1 MANAPAGSILLVVHD
16 FIARSADELSL
27 AKGDRIELIE
37 RDDDFG
43 DGWFLGRH
51 MNNGNTGL
59 FPEGKHVQVSRILL
73 SFWAREKTLANN
85 TSVYTTPA
93 PKGTLSNAAINGARR
108 ATENLSRPTTSSDMS
123 SSVQQRQSSAPVQR
137 PATANSPKT
146 SSPLAP
152 TSPSA
157 TPTIRTS
164 LVSDLNPPNPSYS
177 SMSMQSPV
185 MNETLSV
192 INEHITDMS
201 TPRSSYANGNKRD
214 TMHTMSSVY
223 STQPMNR
230 SSFIAG
236 HETDEEEHNLHTEEE
251 VASWSARRVAEYLE
265 DSGVERS
272 HCEAFL
278 EQEISGDVLL
288 AMEQSSV
295 FMKEFDLGPVGR
307 RLRTWHKIKALQDE
321 VARASKP
328 GVARSTSEYSA
339 GGVQDD
345 VVEEEPRDMGR
356 NRSTSAASA
365 LPRALSMRQSIDGGR
380 SGMHS
385 YQQQHSASASRASNA
400 MSPLQSMTA
409 FARPE
414 STYRPSAHD
423 VRSMNHNRRHSSMGS
438 AVDGATARDVAMNRM
453 SHRKQPSI
461 DTKWSLG
468 QAQSESR
475 ASGGHAYTMSSDI
488 TRPDMARQ
496 SSGGASV
503 TASPSEMEKGYFSA
517 TDTEPRSR
525 WAKPSVLQKKS
536 YTTSMSQR
544 QESGSSKD
552 ANSPAS
558 PRSRLSDATTAVNSK
573 FASFRTTSMPQF
585 HEKPLVAPDDP
596 TTPMVTKLTYDSTPS
611 SQTAS
616 SPVKQGS
623 DTSSTAPAKSP
634 PLASQLPFF
643 ITKSKVKGLRA
654 TSDAVTSQEKTAV
667 SPTKEEPSPARTG
680 SSTPST
686 DQRSIDLPKSATRTS
701 TGSGSANLMPPPATT
716 KRPQRKNKKET
727 SAYTRGLVQKGPA
740 EQIPTADYSGWM
752 KKKSGSLMTTWKPRL
767 FVLKGRRLSYYYSED
782 DTEEKGLI
790 DISYHNV
797 MVAHNEKLTG
807 LHAAVTGA
815 SGPVVSPTTANF
827 TSAQQDLQKNPP
839 LPGSDDDGL
848 FIFKLVPPKS
858 ARGVTFT
865 KPTVHYF
872 AVNSRQEGRLW
883 MAALMKAVIDREQD
897 GVVTTTYNQKTI
909 SLAKARARKERP
921 RAFQEDSDAE
931 AVNNNATKPPAELD
945 AAAGV
950 AVAITNLENGS
961 NSSNLGQGLGIEGL
975 PASIET
981 QPGADRD
988 STAGSSKAT
997 DVYSTAPSSAAANGT
1012 DHGTDDGNDTNL
1024 SINEREAVALSLPG

>member
-1 MANAPAGSILLVVHD
+1 V
-16 FIARSADELSL
+16 ARVL
-27 AKGDRIELIE
+27 
-37 RDDDFG
+37 
-43 DGWFLGRH
+43 
-51 MNNGNTGL
+51 
-59 FPEGKHVQVSRILL
+59 
-73 SFWAREKTLANN
+73 LANN
-85 TSVYTTPA
+85 SLVYTTPA

-108 ATENLSRPTTSSDMS
+108 ATENLSRPSTSSDS
-123 SSVQQRQSSAPVQR
+123 TASIQQRQSSAPIQQR
-137 PATANSPKT
+137 PASSSSPKT

-152 TSPSA
+152 SSSTA

-201 TPRSSYANGNKRD
+201 TPRTSYANGNKRD
-214 TMHTMSSVY
+214 TMGSVYSNPMSSVY
-223 STQPMNR
+223 SNQPNNR

-236 HETDEEEHNLHTEEE
+236 HETDEEEHNMYTEEE
-251 VASWSARRVAEYLE
+251 VSGWSAQRVAEYLE

-272 HCEAFL
+272 HCDAFL

-321 VARASKP
+321 VLRSAKP
-328 GVARSTSEYSA
+328 GTARSTSEYSA
-339 GGVQDD
+339 GGAQDEIP
-345 VVEEEPRDMGR
+345 EEHSPELGR
-356 NRSTSAASA
+356 HRSASAASA
-365 LPRALSMRQSIDGGR
+365 LPRALSTRQSIDGR
-380 SGMHS
+380 SSTMHS
-385 YQQQHSASASRASNA
+385 YQQPTTTNRTSGAPI
-400 MSPLQSMTA
+400 SPLQSMTS

-414 STYRPSAHD
+414 SAYRPSAQN

-438 AVDGATARDVAMNRM
+438 ADAGATARDVAMNRM

-461 DTKWSLG
+461 DTKWAPG
-468 QAQSESR
+468 QAQINST
-475 ASGGHAYTMSSDI
+475 ASGGHAYSMSSET
-488 TRPDMARQ
+488 TRPDMTRQ

-503 TASPSEMEKGYFSA
+503 TASPNEMEKGYFSA
-517 TDTEPRSR
+517 TDSDPRSR
-525 WAKPSVLQKKS
+525 WAKPNVLQKKS
-536 YTTSMSQR
+536 YTTSGSYR
-544 QESGSSKD
+544 QDSGSSRD
-552 ANSPAS
+552 PSSPAL
-558 PRSRLSDATTAVNSK
+558 PPSRLSDATTAVNSK
-573 FASFRTTSMPQF
+573 FASIRTTSMPQF
-585 HEKPLVAPDDP
+585 HEKPLVASDDP
-596 TTPMVTKLTYDSTPS
+596 TTPMVTKLSYDSTPS
-611 SQTAS
+611 SQNAS
-616 SPVKQGS
+616 SPVKPGS

-634 PLASQLPFF
+634 PMASQLPFF
-643 ITKSKVKGLRA
+643 ITKAKIKGLRA
-654 TSDAVTSQEKTAV
+654 TSDAVTTQEKTAV
-667 SPTKEEPSPARTG
+667 SPTKEEPSSPMQTG
-680 SSTPST
+680 SSTPSL
-686 DQRSIDLPKSATRTS
+686 DQKSIDMPKSATRTS
-701 TGSGSANLMPPPATT
+701 TGSGSANLMPPPAST

-727 SAYTRGLVQKGPA
+727 SAYTRGLAQKGPA
-740 EQIPTADYSGWM
+740 EQIATADYSGWM

-767 FVLKGRRLSYYYSED
+767 FVLKGRRLSYYYSEN

-807 LHAAVTGA
+807 LHAAMTGA
-815 SGPVVSPTTANF
+815 SGPLISPSNATF

-921 RAFQEDSDAE
+921 LAFQEESEAE
-931 AVNNNATKPPAELD
+931 ANSVKAASTPVELD
-945 AAAGV
+945 AAGD
-950 AVAITNLENGS
+950 AISTNGS
-961 NSSNLGQGLGIEGL
+961 TSQGLGIEGL
-975 PASIET
+975 PSVTSEA
-981 QPGADRD
+981 QPGADRDRD

-1012 DHGTDDGNDTNL
+1012 DNENDTNL
-1024 SINEREAVALSLPG
+1024 SVNEREAVAMSLHA